1 MCRLFG
7 FRSRM
12 PSQVHRSLLAAEN
25 ALAVQS
31 NDNPDGW
38 GIAFFAEGSPHV
50 TRSPMTAIGDAL
62 FHRLSGA
69 VQSETVLAHVRRATR
84 GSKTVFNCHPFQYG
98 RWVFAHNGDV
108 RDFDQHRATLLDL
121 VSPRLRRF
129 VLGET
134 DSEVLFF
141 MFLTQLS
148 KLCPLSFR
156 ANLNQA
162 MRALRATVLDVRA
175 VCDEPASSAS
185 SLLTVM
191 ASDGENLLAMQ
202 GGKSLFFSTHKSR
215 CSERSQCW
223 GFQRSC
229 EAPTED
235 DAVTHFVISS
245 EPLHGEN
252 VWFELMPGEMVGID
266 AQMRARRPSRLR
278 QQTIAA
284 SVLPVP

>member
-1 MCRLFG
+1 
-7 FRSRM
+7 
-12 PSQVHRSLLAAEN
+12 
-25 ALAVQS
+25 
-31 NDNPDGW
+31 
-38 GIAFFAEGSPHV
+38 
-50 TRSPMTAIGDAL
+50 
-62 FHRLSGA
+62 LSGA

-175 VCDEPASSAS
+175 VCDEPASSAN